1 MGSKQEVLD
10 QVGGDLKLYLAIVG
24 TAIFQSFVYDFLG
37 AHSVVR
43 SYVFFLGFANV
54 RLVR

>member
-1 MGSKQEVLD
+1 MGSKQEVLE